1 MLVITQPAGGD
12 RKLTRPTRAH
22 SKMAT
27 EFFMF
32 EGFFFGFGLRRVKS
46 KDMLALH
53 RIAQK
58 ELMSDC

>member
-1 MLVITQPAGGD
+1 MLVTTQPAGGD

-32 EGFFFGFGLRRVKS
+32 EGFFWIWITTSEIKRYACF
-46 KDMLALH
+46 AP
-53 RIAQK
+53 
-58 ELMSDC
+58 DCPERTNV

>member
-1 MLVITQPAGGD
+1 MLVTTQPAGGD

-32 EGFFFGFGLRRVKS
+32 EGFFL
-46 KDMLALH
+46 DLDYD
-53 RIAQK
+53 
-58 ELMSDC
+58 E